1 MFIELHIAK
10 QMVSSSHKSEPKADL
25 SPSVAIIDD
34 DPTVL
39 RSIARLLATNG
50 FAPSTYSAAGAF
62 LTAFEDLRPTCIITD
77 LSMPEITGINLQR
90 QVVNADPNVSIV
102 FISAKRDID
111 SSLQAMRSGAVD
123 FLLKPFSPRDL
134 LEAVQRAHKSTLRR
148 RTKAKLVES
157 ILERLGSLTP
167 REREVFSYVVE
178 GYLNKQIASE
188 LRIAEKTVKVHRARV
203 MNKMRVRSVAKL
215 ARLAEQ
221 VAASDAMPKIDQP
234 RAESDKQHSNQ

>member
-62 LTAFEDLRPTCIITD
+62 IITD